1 MVDVARKIASS
12 EVRCYE
18 PAMDMVLVEM
28 HEPGKTAGGIELPEG
43 YRDNAPQKCTVVA
56 VGPGRLLEDGGRGP
70 MQCKVGDVTYMQFR
84 GNVVK
89 FDKGVL
95 SEDRE
100 YLLLSDQ
107 QVTGFYRKD
116 GGAGGRVK

>member
-1 MVDVARKIASS
+1 MVDIAKKIASS

-18 PAMDMVLVEM
+18 PAMDMVLVEL
-28 HEPGKTAGGIELPEG
+28 HELGKTAGGIELPDG
-43 YRDNAPQKCTVVA
+43 YRDNSPQKCTVVA
-56 VGPGRLLEDGGRGP
+56 VGPGRLLEDGGRAA

-107 QVTGFYRKD
+107 QVTGFYRKS
-116 GGAGGRVK
+116 GGK